1 MIHIYCGD
9 GKGKTT
15 AALGLAVR
23 ASGRAKRVLIARFL
37 KTDDSGEVP
46 TLSSIPQIH
55 VIPCEKTF
63 GFFFR
68 MSEEQKKEA
77 KEYYSQLFD
86 RVRSQAD
93 AFDLV
98 ILDEIMAACNYG
110 LVSEDAVVQWLEE
123 VKNRTKCEA
132 ECEPEIVLTGRNP
145 SDRIQQFADYITE
158 MKMIRHPYEQGIPAR
173 EGIEY

>member
-23 ASGRAKRVLIARFL
+23 ASGREKRVLIARFL

-46 TLSSIPQIH
+46 TLSSIPKIH

-123 VKNRTKCEA
+123 VKNRTGQDM
-132 ECEPEIVLTGRNP
+132 EIVLTGRNP

-158 MKMIRHPYEQGIPAR
+158 MKMIRHPYEKGIPAR

>member
-15 AALGLAVR
+15 ADLGLAVR
-23 ASGRAKRVLIARFL
+23 ASGREKRVLIARFL

-46 TLSSIPQIH
+46 TLSSIPKIH

-63 GFFFR
+63 GFFLR
-68 MSEEQKKEA
+68 RSEEEKKEA
-77 KEYYSQLFD
+77 KEYYRQLFD
-86 RVRSQAD
+86 RVCSRAD

-123 VKNRTKCEA
+123 VKNRT

-158 MKMIRHPYEQGIPAR
+158 MKMIRHPYEKGIPAR

>member
-23 ASGRAKRVLIARFL
+23 ASGREKRVLIARFL

-46 TLSSIPQIH
+46 VLSSIPKIH
-55 VIPCEKTF
+55 VILCEKTF

-123 VKNRTKCEA
+123 VKNRT

-158 MKMIRHPYEQGIPAR
+158 MKMIRHPYEKGIPAR

>member
-1 MIHIYCGD
+1 MIHIYCGN

-77 KEYYSQLFD
+77 KEYYSQLF
-86 RVRSQAD
+86 
-93 AFDLV
+93 
-98 ILDEIMAACNYG
+98 
-110 LVSEDAVVQWLEE
+110 
-123 VKNRTKCEA
+123 
-132 ECEPEIVLTGRNP
+132 
-145 SDRIQQFADYITE
+145 
-158 MKMIRHPYEQGIPAR
+158 EQGTQSGR
-173 EGIEY
+173 CV

>member
-23 ASGRAKRVLIARFL
+23 ASGRQKRVLIARFL

-46 TLSSIPQIH
+46 VLSSIPQIH
-55 VIPCEKTF
+55 VIPCERSF

-86 RVRSQAD
+86 RVRSQAKG
-93 AFDLV
+93 FDLI
-98 ILDEIMAACNYG
+98 ILDEIMAVCNYG

-123 VKNRTKCEA
+123 VKDRT
-132 ECEPEIVLTGRNP
+132 EPELEIVLTGRNP

-158 MKMIRHPYEQGIPAR
+158 MKMIRHPYEKGIPAR

>member
-1 MIHIYCGD
+1 
-9 GKGKTT
+9 
-15 AALGLAVR
+15 
-23 ASGRAKRVLIARFL
+23 
-37 KTDDSGEVP
+37 
-46 TLSSIPQIH
+46 
-55 VIPCEKTF
+55 
-63 GFFFR
+63 
-68 MSEEQKKEA
+68 MS
-77 KEYYSQLFD
+77 

-158 MKMIRHPYEQGIPAR
+158 MKMIRHPYEKGIPAR